1 VRLHPLIPIALAT
14 LLLAA
19 VPATAATPPRAPA
32 PGEQIINGHGPTQA
46 WPAQTSVGLTIAGVH
61 YVCGGTLV
69 SARWILTAGHC
80 ATNDA
85 GVPLAPGAMTVNIG
99 GTTRSNGT
107 AIALDTVLKDPGFTA
122 GDPPSN
128 DVALLHL
135 TAPASQ
141 EPLRMIAEGDT
152 PLWSPGVQAKIIG
165 WGLTEQ
171 NVLSPTLLE
180 AEVPMVADTTCLG
193 VAALNPGGFDPAS
206 MVCAGG
212 GSTDTCGGDSGGPLM
227 VPQHGAFTIV
237 GVTSWGAGCGDPGVP
252 GVYSRLGEPAIN
264 AWVRS
269 KVPTVAIAVS
279 APAGGRVDLGANVN
293 RGALGT
299 APTSLAWDLDD
310 DGLFDDATGA
320 SASATLSGAASQ
332 FVRLQATFADGDR
345 AVTRDPVVVPAA
357 VAPPPAPAAPAAP
370 APIAPAPTG
379 PTSQQLQQL
388 AALQRSVPIG
398 TVTVRKGVKL
408 GTLRGT
414 TSLRVAFACRL
425 ACDLTGGLTLT
436 AATAKRYGL
445 RSRTIGSAS
454 SSLATAGNHTT
465 TLRLTGRAKRALRR
479 AARFTATLA
488 TTLSGDGGTTVQGTK
503 KIAVSR

>member
-1 VRLHPLIPIALAT
+1 VRPHRLIPIALAA
-14 LLLAA
+14 LLLGA
-19 VPATAATPPRAPA
+19 VPAIAATPPRAPV
-32 PGEQIINGHGPTQA
+32 PPEQIINGHGPTQA
-46 WPAQTSVGLTIAGVH
+46 WPAQVSVDLTISGVH

-85 GVPLAPGAMTVNIG
+85 GVALAPAKIAVNIG

-107 AIALDTVLKDPGFTA
+107 AIALDTVLADPAFTA
-122 GDPPSN
+122 TDPPTN

-135 TAPASQ
+135 ATPSSQ
-141 EPLRMIAEGDT
+141 QPLRMIAEGET
-152 PLWSPGVQAKIIG
+152 PLWSPGVQAKIVG
-165 WGLTEQ
+165 WGLTEH

-180 AEVPMVADTTCLG
+180 AEVPMVADATCLG
-193 VAALNPGGFDPAS
+193 VPALNPGGFDPSS

-227 VPQHGAFTIV
+227 VAQNGAFTIV

-252 GVYSRLGEPAIN
+252 GVYSRLGAPAIN

-279 APAGGRVDLGANVN
+279 APTGGRTDLGADVN

-299 APTSLAWDLDD
+299 APTSLSWDLDD
-310 DGLFDDATGA
+310 DGSFDDATGA
-320 SASATLSGAASQ
+320 SASVALTGAGSQ
-332 FVRLQATFADGDR
+332 FVRLEAMFADGDR
-345 AVTRDPVVVPAA
+345 AVTRDPVGVPAP
-357 VAPPPAPAAPAAP
+357 VTPPPPPPPPAPPVPAAPAAP
-370 APIAPAPTG
+370 APSP
-379 PTSQQLQQL
+379 QQL
-388 AALQRSVPIG
+388 AILQRSVPIG
-398 TVTVRKGVKL
+398 TVTVRKGVRL
-408 GTLRGT
+408 ATLRGT
-414 TSLRVAFACRL
+414 TSLRVAFQCRR

-445 RSRTIGSAS
+445 RSRRIGSAS
-454 SSLATAGNHTT
+454 SSLATAGNRTM
-465 TLRLTGRAKRALRR
+465 TLRLTGRARRALRS

-488 TTLSGDGGTTVQGTK
+488 TTLSGDGGATVQDTK